1 MESRAGLSSLTTM
14 SSLLP
19 FLRQLLISP
28 LKPEPE
34 QEHKTRRAAGIH
46 QIIQDRDRGGFTTPD
61 RQQDHLSFHDT
72 GLRGPQGALIV
83 LEALA
88 TNPYASKLTLSHN
101 LLGDAGIKQL
111 ASRIRFI
118 KKRRT
123 TPIHEVNLAS
133 NLLSDLA
140 LTELCRSWE
149 GLSELYLSNNQ
160 ITLTS
165 TPSPLLTGLGNLTLL
180 SLTSNP
186 IDSAS
191 LSSLFGNPDLAP
203 IHLTTL
209 HLSACSLDLSVAVSL
224 ALWLEDRTRSGYLEW
239 LAVNGNNWG
248 TQGCQRIVW
257 ALARRGGNSN
267 LLRLEMLACD
277 TPTPDITTS
286 VEAEQE
292 DGQLEIDRL
301 VKLLGFK
308 NPTDLE
314 DCRMAMENEGG
325 WKRLLEKCETRNQ
338 ALRLATRRAALGLV
352 SNARHILL
360 SNPCAP
366 TPSITS
372 SEQPTDGIV
381 QEDST
386 RSSKDVFP
394 WNRLPEEL
402 KLNIW
407 RWVAILCAFPGLQE
421 HHHFESNNG
430 GSSNSPISSSPVDLP
445 EPLTIHQLLNL
456 IKYAGDRDSL
466 QIGIALREE
475 AIFNNDL
482 LKSGSASASSL
493 TVHRQLVDSLRKE
506 NEINRLGQKLILESC
521 DCLRFLGD
529 I

>member
-1 MESRAGLSSLTTM
+1 M

-34 QEHKTRRAAGIH
+34 QEHQTRRAAGIH
-46 QIIQDRDRGGFTTPD
+46 QIIQDRDRGD
-61 RQQDHLSFHDT
+61 SLHLIDSRT
-72 GLRGPQGALIV
+72 I
-83 LEALA
+83 
-88 TNPYASKLTLSHN
+88 SHSTIPVYE
-101 LLGDAGIKQL
+101 G
-111 ASRIRFI
+111 RR
-118 KKRRT
+118 KRRT
-123 TPIHEVNLAS
+123 TPIHELNLAS

-191 LSSLFGNPDLAP
+191 LSSLFGNPNLAP

-277 TPTPDITTS
+277 TPTPDITTP

-292 DGQLEIDRL
+292 DGQLETDRL

-314 DCRMAMENEGG
+314 DCLMAMENEGG

-366 TPSITS
+366 ISS
-372 SEQPTDGIV
+372 SEQPTENIV

-421 HHHFESNNG
+421 HQHFESSNDG
-430 GSSNSPISSSPVDLP
+430 SSSNSPISSSPVDLP

-482 LKSGSASASSL
+482 LKSSGSSSV